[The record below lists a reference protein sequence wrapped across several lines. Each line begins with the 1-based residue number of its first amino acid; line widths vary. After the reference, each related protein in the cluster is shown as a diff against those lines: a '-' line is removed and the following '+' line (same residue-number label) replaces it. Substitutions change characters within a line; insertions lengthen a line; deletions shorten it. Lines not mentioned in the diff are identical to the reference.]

1 MRKQNVG
8 LGKRIAAFMLA
19 SILFA
24 TSMDYSVFADET
36 QNTTKEEVETQSADV
51 TFMNDGYPYGKDMTS
66 SSVTFV
72 MDVEEN
78 ASSYQWQSA
87 DSKDGSYTDITGA
100 TQNTYTTSDLKT
112 GKWYRCVVDET
123 PSKAVEVVKPGEDGR
138 YWTASYSSSW
148 YISNGTM
155 AYMTCSSL
163 YSNIFDV
170 TGLYEKNNN
179 KYMLQTSYNQNWQLY
194 SDSNP
199 TPNVDDRTS
208 AKLDAFRVAFNEKD
222 DYDVIFEADLADDQQ
237 AFSFGCDTQLGNS
250 STSGSYSDYA
260 ALKATTQKSQLKKV
274 AMIGAKSVDTAAED
288 DPAFVITP
296 ITVDSMFWIGYYSAR
311 QTYSYN
317 TANGDKYKY
326 KKINDENVVVYMEQ
340 EDSGMTMSWKNV
352 PSGGSVKFQFGV
364 GSVKSTGAVSAKVDY
379 SNEKIT
385 GLEANTTYTIS
396 ADDSEYTITSDGS
409 GQILLSGTDNNGKS
423 YNFIGTDIEI
433 SKNGAEDDPA
443 YVEVAGRPEQPQNP
457 SELGDA
463 TEKNPELDEK
473 IEIAE
478 LGTNYVKISP
488 KTNQQYAYSVD
499 DGQTWTIITDKDS
512 SGNYVANNLPEGKSV
527 KIRTR
532 IAATDTK
539 PASEWSEATE
549 LTLMQTLK
557 VTARGYNG
565 VYDGKGHSVSV
576 TPSSDVSDVT
586 IKYSLAGDSSY
597 TTDELQFTNAGRY
610 KIYYRVE
617 KEGYYP
623 SYGYVYVDISQKP
636 VDVEWSNTE
645 FTYNGSEQKPTADV
659 SGLFGDDTCDVNV
672 LVSVAAVNAGTYTA
686 YARLSNSNYT
696 PSTDTQSTTFTIK
709 RADQTAPVLTATPET
724 ISGKADGKING
735 LTTAMEYCKV
745 TDGTAGVASA
755 ASPEGYISV
764 TEDNVNNGLNF
775 EAGTYH
781 VRYRETQN
789 YNASADAV
797 VVVEEGEKFTMT
809 LPEESEQTGYILT
822 AESTQIGWNGSAKFK
837 FELKPGY
844 STTEDFKIQV
854 NGNNVTLN
862 EDGTFEIKDIQ
873 EAQKI
878 TVTGVAD
885 KTAPTGK
892 IKLGETDSWRDL
904 ANKITFGLFFNDR
917 QEVTISAADE
927 GSGVKSIS
935 YYVEEN
941 GSDTGYNFEEL
952 RAFGEDKWQTAELKD
967 NAVSFDIDPDKN
979 LVIYAKLVDNAGNV
993 SFISSDGMKLILDK
1007 EAPVIS
1013 GYDND
1018 KTYCHNIKLT
1028 VEDAY
1033 LDSVKYQVE
1042 DGEATAITAVD
1053 GKYIIPVENHVEDNG
1068 EKKITVIAT
1077 DKAGNISK
1085 AQITVSHNY
1094 DKETVVEPTVLEKGY
1109 TEHFCTNDADGKEC
1123 NKSYKDNYT
1132 SAIGSAGL
1140 VPNDKEQL
1148 QDMKSKANEKLT
1160 DESLSEEDKIFYQDV
1175 SAKAEEMLHHIEDAA
1190 NIIKEIDNINVPAIN
1205 NPTADDSEKLNDAL
1219 TKIDDL
1225 LNADNPET
1233 PTQSLT
1239 DEQKSQLEKLKESIN
1254 EKLAIID
1261 KAAAGIEHIKNGD
1274 ENQTGVDKINAIE
1287 EIKAEDQS
1295 DIEAV
1300 IDAIDEL
1307 FNDYGSNLTEEQK
1320 NTVNGY
1326 KDQMLDKLKEAASKA
1341 IDDKLEVIK
1350 KEIEVS
1356 ISDSKEKA
1364 AAIENAKQIA
1374 DEAKESISAAAARGD
1389 IVSKCDEGKLK
1400 LDSIT
1405 GDADTLKEAVKA
1417 NIESIFNE
1425 KKKEIENMTDLTD
1438 EEKQTASDKLEEEKQ
1453 TAFDALDTAK
1463 SKDDLIKEYE
1473 GAVSSFDEIA
1483 DEYAYTDLSNA
1494 KDSAKSDIDKQAENA
1509 KKRIDAMTD
1518 LTDSEKADAKA
1529 EVDKAASAAKEKVD
1543 AIKEPAK
1550 KPDISSSVAFATI
1563 EIAKKNDDAA
1573 DKNETNAAENKE
1585 KIDKIPE
1592 ETTTTV
1598 IDDVAVR
1605 GVEKADI
1612 ISKVKE
1618 SLKESGLESV
1628 DVDIDD
1634 FKKVPATLH
1643 EKGRVTGTIEMK
1655 SGSATKLV
1663 PLDKELPELSS
1674 YVSYES
1680 KVSDDVPKTDIA
1692 VDESTLMDNILSEE
1706 AIETL
1711 ANGGSSEIKLV
1722 VSNKETEV
1730 DETDKKLISGV
1741 LADSEQ
1747 IGKFLDISLFL
1758 NVLDADDNL
1767 IVDNERI
1774 HNPDTKF
1781 TIKMD
1786 IPKDLISSDS
1796 KISRTYQIVRIH
1808 DGEAQI
1814 LESTYDGS
1822 AQTISFETDR
1832 FSTYAITYTD
1842 TEEKSDITENPSN
1855 DNAAPDTDNTDSS
1868 TNNTNN
1874 TSKETTTDNAGSNA
1888 DVVTNEEST
1897 NSVQAPKATAVR
1909 RVNVKTTP
1917 TGKKYAS
1924 PITGDNTPGAWG
1936 YMAAM
1941 VIAAGVI
1948 LASRKKKSK

>member
-1 MRKQNVG
+1 
-8 LGKRIAAFMLA
+8 
-19 SILFA
+19 
-24 TSMDYSVFADET
+24 
-36 QNTTKEEVETQSADV
+36 
-51 TFMNDGYPYGKDMTS
+51 
-66 SSVTFV
+66 
-72 MDVEEN
+72 
-78 ASSYQWQSA
+78 
-87 DSKDGSYTDITGA
+87 
-100 TQNTYTTSDLKT
+100 
-112 GKWYRCVVDET
+112 
-123 PSKAVEVVKPGEDGR
+123 
-138 YWTASYSSSW
+138 
-148 YISNGTM
+148 
-155 AYMTCSSL
+155 
-163 YSNIFDV
+163 
-170 TGLYEKNNN
+170 
-179 KYMLQTSYNQNWQLY
+179 
-194 SDSNP
+194 
-199 TPNVDDRTS
+199 
-208 AKLDAFRVAFNEKD
+208 
-222 DYDVIFEADLADDQQ
+222 
-237 AFSFGCDTQLGNS
+237 
-250 STSGSYSDYA
+250 
-260 ALKATTQKSQLKKV
+260 
-274 AMIGAKSVDTAAED
+274 
-288 DPAFVITP
+288 
-296 ITVDSMFWIGYYSAR
+296 
-311 QTYSYN
+311 
-317 TANGDKYKY
+317 
-326 KKINDENVVVYMEQ
+326 
-340 EDSGMTMSWKNV
+340 
-352 PSGGSVKFQFGV
+352 
-364 GSVKSTGAVSAKVDY
+364 
-379 SNEKIT
+379 
-385 GLEANTTYTIS
+385 
-396 ADDSEYTITSDGS
+396 
-409 GQILLSGTDNNGKS
+409 
-423 YNFIGTDIEI
+423 
-433 SKNGAEDDPA
+433 
-443 YVEVAGRPEQPQNP
+443 
-457 SELGDA
+457 
-463 TEKNPELDEK
+463 
-473 IEIAE
+473 
-478 LGTNYVKISP
+478 
-488 KTNQQYAYSVD
+488 
-499 DGQTWTIITDKDS
+499 
-512 SGNYVANNLPEGKSV
+512 
-527 KIRTR
+527 
-532 IAATDTK
+532 
-539 PASEWSEATE
+539 
-549 LTLMQTLK
+549 
-557 VTARGYNG
+557 
-565 VYDGKGHSVSV
+565 
-576 TPSSDVSDVT
+576 
-586 IKYSLAGDSSY
+586 
-597 TTDELQFTNAGRY
+597 
-610 KIYYRVE
+610 
-617 KEGYYP
+617 
-623 SYGYVYVDISQKP
+623 
-636 VDVEWSNTE
+636 
-645 FTYNGSEQKPTADV
+645 
-659 SGLFGDDTCDVNV
+659 
-672 LVSVAAVNAGTYTA
+672 
-686 YARLSNSNYT
+686 
-696 PSTDTQSTTFTIK
+696 
-709 RADQTAPVLTATPET
+709 
-724 ISGKADGKING
+724 
-735 LTTAMEYCKV
+735 MEYCKV
-745 TDGTAGVASA
+745 TDGTAGAASA
-755 ASPEGYISV
+755 ASPEGYIDV
-764 TEDNVNNGLNF
+764 TGEDVTNGLNF
-775 EAGTYH
+775 AAGTYH
-781 VRYRETQN
+781 VRYKETQN

-822 AESTQIGWNGSAKFK
+822 AESTQISWNGSAKFK

-844 STTEDFKIQV
+844 SKTDDFKIKV
-854 NGNNVTLN
+854 NGQDVELN
-862 EDGTFEIKDIQ
+862 EDDTFEIKNIQ
-873 EAQKI
+873 AAQEI

-904 ANKITFGLFFNDR
+904 ANQITFGLLFNDR

-935 YYVEEN
+935 YYVEDN
-941 GSDTGYNFEEL
+941 GSNTGYNFDEL
-952 RAFGEDKWQTAELKD
+952 SAFGEDKWQTAELKD

-1053 GKYIIPVENHVEDNG
+1053 GKYIIPVENYVADNG
-1068 EKKITVIAT
+1068 EKKIIVIAT

-1094 DKETVVEPTVLEKGY
+1094 YKETVVEPTVLEKGY

-1123 NKSYKDNYT
+1123 NKSYKDSYT

-1148 QDMKSKANEKLT
+1148 QDMKSKANEKLA
-1160 DESLSEEDKIFYQDV
+1160 DGSLSEEDRTFYQDV
-1175 SAKAEEMLHHIEDAA
+1175 LAKAEEMLHHIEDAA
-1190 NIIKEIDNINVPAIN
+1190 KIIEEIDNINVPAIN

-1473 GAVSSFDEIA
+1473 GAVSSFDKIA

-1741 LADSEQ
+1741 LVDSEQ

-1786 IPKDLISSDS
+1786 IPEDLISSDS

-1897 NSVQAPKATAVR
+1897 NSVQTPKATAVR